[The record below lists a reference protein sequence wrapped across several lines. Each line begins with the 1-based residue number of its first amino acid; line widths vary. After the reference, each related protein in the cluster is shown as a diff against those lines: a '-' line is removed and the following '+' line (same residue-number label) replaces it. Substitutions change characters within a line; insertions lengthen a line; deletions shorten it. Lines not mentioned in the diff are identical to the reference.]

1 MPPKST
7 TVRCSSCGQPNQ
19 VQVHTLIDVSTQP
32 QLKPML
38 LSGQLNAVTCAF
50 CGVPNNLMAPVLYH
64 DAAKELLIAY
74 VPMELNLTKDQ
85 QERAVGEL
93 MNELPKNNFKGYMFN
108 PKRAL
113 TLQGLIDQIMQAD
126 GVTPEMMAEQRARID
141 LVQQMIELQD
151 DAALDKLITDNDA
164 QIDMRF
170 FQTVTA
176 MIQRMLQGG
185 RQDLA
190 ERALYV
196 QTRMT
201 QLTTYGAQLLEQ
213 QAEQEAVVQEVAAG
227 LQGLNSSATRLDL
240 IHHLLQYHDSD
251 AHLQAVVGLVRPAL
265 DHEFFEELAAFIAKA
280 PATDRAAL
288 EQMRDKLLDYT
299 QVIDQQAQARAQVAV
314 SLLQAMVNAGDQL
327 DALIEENIDMID
339 DTFMSVLVANL
350 EEMQR
355 RKNIDA
361 MTRLKAVYERVVE
374 IVQSRMEPEL
384 LLVNRLL
391 NAQNDDEV
399 SALLQEAQGYGESI
413 IDVMA
418 AAEQMLVTQGQNA
431 AAQRLGQLRHEVAGA
446 LGK

>member
-1 MPPKST
+1 
-7 TVRCSSCGQPNQ
+7 
-19 VQVHTLIDVSTQP
+19 
-32 QLKPML
+32 
-38 LSGQLNAVTCAF
+38 
-50 CGVPNNLMAPVLYH
+50 
-64 DAAKELLIAY
+64 
-74 VPMELNLTKDQ
+74 
-85 QERAVGEL
+85 
-93 MNELPKNNFKGYMFN
+93 
-108 PKRAL
+108 
-113 TLQGLIDQIMQAD
+113 
-126 GVTPEMMAEQRARID
+126 
-141 LVQQMIELQD
+141 
-151 DAALDKLITDNDA
+151 
-164 QIDMRF
+164 
-170 FQTVTA
+170 
-176 MIQRMLQGG
+176 
-185 RQDLA
+185 
-190 ERALYV
+190 
-196 QTRMT
+196 
-201 QLTTYGAQLLEQ
+201 
-213 QAEQEAVVQEVAAG
+213 
-227 LQGLNSSATRLDL
+227 L